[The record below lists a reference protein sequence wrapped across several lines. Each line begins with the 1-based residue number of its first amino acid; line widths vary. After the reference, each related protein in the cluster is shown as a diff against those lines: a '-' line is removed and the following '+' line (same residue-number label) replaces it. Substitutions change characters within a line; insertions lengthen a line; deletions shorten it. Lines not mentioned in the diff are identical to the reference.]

1 MWEDLVGPYSFIK
14 TNSFSFGD
22 NCILTTGGIDSKY
35 GVIVPA
41 EYTLEVIYQYNGN
54 TNYGIGFVQN
64 APLLRGRQSQASWWA
79 RQNSDNATYRLY
91 YDKAFEINAPHSIA
105 ITQNSDGARCYYNG
119 TFKNRNSN
127 VFSDSNYQ
135 KFRNYIGTE
144 VMTGK
149 IFAIRLHKR
158 ALTNEEIAQNFEIDQ
173 ARFGLTETASVMMLM
188 DETDTEVMEDD
199 TI

>member
-1 MWEDLVGPYSFIK
+1 MV
-14 TNSFSFGD
+14 
-22 NCILTTGGIDSKY
+22 TGQIDSKY
-35 GVIVPA
+35 GAIVPA

-64 APLLRGRQSQASWWA
+64 APLLRGRQSQASWWS
-79 RQNSDNATYRLY
+79 RQSSDNTTYRLY

-105 ITQNSDGARCYYNG
+105 ITQNSDGAKCFYNG
-119 TFKNRNSN
+119 AFKNRNAN

-158 ALTNEEIAQNFEIDQ
+158 ALTDAELAQNYEVDKQ
-173 ARFGLTETASVMMLM
+173 RFGLTERQVL
-188 DETDTEVMEDD
+188 
-199 TI
+199 